1 MCPMESNPRIYLIP
15 HCPLEQEVTA
25 FLIDRRARGLSRR
38 TIQYYREKLSPFL
51 RHCAGR
57 GINDVAEI
65 TARQVRSFLLVLAE
79 THNPGGIHGHYR
91 AVRAFLNWWEMEVE
105 PTGWANPMA
114 KVRAP
119 KVREEPLPP
128 VVLGDLRAMLRT
140 CQRRTFAGDRDRAL
154 LMFLLDTG
162 VRRAEMC
169 ALNIQDMNLV
179 TGTIVIRRGK
189 GGKGRTTFVGA
200 KTKRALAA
208 YLRHRPGVRDI
219 EPLWATVRGTRLSYA
234 GLREIVR
241 RRAKRADVPAPS
253 LHAFRRAFALLSLRA
268 GANVYTLQR
277 LMGHSNVS
285 VLARYLALVE
295 DDLRRAHETAG
306 PVDHAL

>member
-1 MCPMESNPRIYLIP
+1 MSATEGNPRIYLLSRSPI
-15 HCPLEQEVTA
+15 EQEITA
-25 FLIDRRARGLSRR
+25 FLIDRQARGLSPS
-38 TIQYYREKLSPFL
+38 TIEYYREKLATF
-51 RHCAGR
+51 RAYC
-57 GINDVAEI
+57 VAQGVSSVYAV
-65 TARQVRSFLLVLAE
+65 TARLMRSFLLALFE
-79 THNPGGIHGHYR
+79 THNPGGVHGHYR
-91 AVRAFLNWWEMEVE
+91 AVRALLNWWEMELE
-105 PTGWANPMA
+105 PAGWANPMR

-119 KVREEPLPP
+119 KVRQEPLPP
-128 VVLGDLRAMLRT
+128 VVLEDLRAMLRT
-140 CQRRTFAGDRDRAL
+140 CERKTFAGDRDRAL
-154 LMFLLDTG
+154 LMLLLDTG

-169 ALNIQDMNLV
+169 ALNIEDVNLV
-179 TGTIVIRRGK
+179 TGTILIRRGK
-189 GGKGRTTFVGA
+189 GGRSRTTFVGA
-200 KTKRALAA
+200 KTRRALVA
-208 YLRHRPGVRDI
+208 YLRHRPGVENR
-219 EPLWATVRGTRLSYA
+219 EPLWVTVRSMRLSYA

-306 PVDHAL
+306 PVDRAL